1 MSYKVPFVDL
11 PAQYRRLEKE
21 IMPVIRDVMLRGD
34 FMLRRD
40 LRQFEEHMASFLGLK
55 YVVGV
60 GSGTDAIHLAL
71 RAAGIGQGDEVI
83 TVGFT
88 CTATLTVIVHAGA
101 TPVLVDVSE
110 DYNMNVNKV
119 EKAITPKTRA
129 ILPVHL
135 NGRVCD
141 MERLM
146 DIASRHNLLVIEDA
160 AQAIGAGF
168 NGRKAGSFGQAGC
181 FSVYPMKLFG
191 ALGDGGFVA
200 TDDKVLAERVF
211 QLRDLGQCRETGET
225 LYFGFSSRL
234 DNIQAAI
241 LDVKL
246 KYLPAFIERRR
257 EGAALYHQ
265 LLSDLPYL
273 KLPPP
278 PDMEGHYYDVFQNY
292 LIRTEQKDKLVAYLT
307 ECGIETLTSWY
318 LSRPLHY
325 NKALNLSHF
334 HLPNTEQFAGEA
346 VSLPLNA
353 EISDEQVEYVAASIR
368 EFYVRQG

>member
-34 FMLRRD
+34 FVLRRD
-40 LRQFEEHMASFLGLK
+40 LQQFEKHMADFLGLK
-55 YVVGV
+55 YVIGV

-71 RAAGIGQGDEVI
+71 RAACIEPNDEII

-88 CTATLTVIVHAGA
+88 CSATVIVIVHAGA
-101 TPVLVDVSE
+101 TPVLVDISE
-110 DYNMNVNKV
+110 DYNMDVNKI
-119 EKAITPKTRA
+119 EEAITPKTRA

-135 NGRVCD
+135 NGHACD

-146 DIASRHNLLVIEDA
+146 DIASKHNLLVIEDA
-160 AQAIGAGF
+160 AQAIGASF
-168 NGRKAGSFGQAGC
+168 DGRKAGSFGQAGC

-200 TDDKVLAERVF
+200 TNDEALTERVL

-225 LYFGFSSRL
+225 LCFGFSSRL

-246 KYLPAFIERRR
+246 KYLPGFIERRR
-257 EGAALYHQ
+257 EGAALYHR
-265 LLSDLPYL
+265 LLSDMPYL

-278 PDMEGHYYDVFQNY
+278 PDIQGRYYDVFQNY
-292 LIRTEQKDKLVAYLT
+292 LVRAEQRDKLVAYLT
-307 ECGIETLTSWY
+307 RRGIETLTSWY

-325 NKALNLSHF
+325 NEALNLKHF
-334 HLPNTEQFAGEA
+334 PLPNTEQFAREA
-346 VSLPLNA
+346 VSLPLHA
-353 EISDEQVEYVAASIR
+353 EITDAQVEYVAASIL
-368 EFYVRQG
+368 EFYASKG